1 MYRVRFWS
9 NLLDKVVVK
18 EFEDVNEALA
28 FAKTKNGI
36 LF

>member
-9 NLLDKVVVK
+9 NLLEKVVVK
-18 EFEDVNEALA
+18 EFEDVNEALE
-28 FAKTKNGI
+28 FARSKNGI

>member
-9 NLLDKVVVK
+9 SLLEKVVVK
-18 EFEDVNEALA
+18 EFEDVTEALA
-28 FAKTKNGI
+28 FAKAKNGI